1 MFSFRF
7 EFGPERMLSRARD
20 WLSVWQKTSWIITR
34 SSSIYHTL
42 CLRWVGWR
50 CLKRYVQ
57 FIDPQGD
64 KGKTESHEKIWTLH
78 TRSSSPVNSLLK
90 EIVWTSRSRE
100 LIYVWNFFA
109 SNFQTKRFP
118 IHNFFHSADLVAV
131 PDFAA
136 GAMENWGLLTFRET
150 YLLSDPASASA
161 ADKQDVAVV
170 VSHELAHQWFGNLV
184 TMKWWNDLWLNEGFA
199 NYVEYIGT
207 DHFRKDWK
215 VVSLDP

>member
-1 MFSFRF
+1 
-7 EFGPERMLSRARD
+7 ML
-20 WLSVWQKTSWIITR
+20 
-34 SSSIYHTL
+34 
-42 CLRWVGWR
+42 
-50 CLKRYVQ
+50 YV
-57 FIDPQGD
+57 
-64 KGKTESHEKIWTLH
+64 L
-78 TRSSSPVNSLLK
+78 NLL
-90 EIVWTSRSRE
+90 
-100 LIYVWNFFA
+100 A
-109 SNFQTKRFP
+109 SNFQTNP
-118 IHNFFHSADLVAV
+118 LPNYSFFHFADLVAV

>member
-1 MFSFRF
+1 M
-7 EFGPERMLSRARD
+7 
-20 WLSVWQKTSWIITR
+20 
-34 SSSIYHTL
+34 
-42 CLRWVGWR
+42 
-50 CLKRYVQ
+50 
-57 FIDPQGD
+57 
-64 KGKTESHEKIWTLH
+64 H

-100 LIYVWNFFA
+100 LLYVWNFFA

-118 IHNFFHSADLVAV
+118 IHNFCHSADLVAV

>member
-1 MFSFRF
+1 M
-7 EFGPERMLSRARD
+7 
-20 WLSVWQKTSWIITR
+20 
-34 SSSIYHTL
+34 SSL
-42 CLRWVGWR
+42 PR
-50 CLKRYVQ
+50 
-57 FIDPQGD
+57 
-64 KGKTESHEKIWTLH
+64 
-78 TRSSSPVNSLLK
+78 
-90 EIVWTSRSRE
+90 EIVCSLRSKQI
-100 LIYVWNFFA
+100 LYVLNLLA
-109 SNFQTKRFP
+109 SNFQTNP
-118 IHNFFHSADLVAV
+118 LPNHYFFHFADLVAV

-215 VVSLDP
+215 VVSLDL